1 MERGG
6 IMPSIPRL
14 IQLAEILDCK
24 TTDFLIGSSPRLI
37 DQLERMHD
45 ILSRLDELEREKFL
59 DMVESMVDWHL
70 NHRWAIGGVIDV
82 LKPYKPLFGE
92 ICCTKLDIIW
102 EIRPCPT
109 AYAVI
114 MTIHTNLFGVFKW
127 ILSCLTLCCQFDG
140 WVKFTTFLLILYN

>member
-1 MERGG
+1 MTAMSDDNQKIAERIGQMIAKYRKQKQLTQAGLAEKMNISNDAMSRMERGG

-70 NHRWAIGGVIDV
+70 NHR
-82 LKPYKPLFGE
+82 
-92 ICCTKLDIIW
+92 
-102 EIRPCPT
+102 
-109 AYAVI
+109 
-114 MTIHTNLFGVFKW
+114 
-127 ILSCLTLCCQFDG
+127 
-140 WVKFTTFLLILYN
+140 